1 MGIEHLLGSLSF
13 GMAVHSVGS
22 IYYTFKGDFSPSDI
36 GVLALYGVE
45 FLGALGAGFLGR
57 CANGSQKLKD
67 EVDYQRFT
75 ILDYNDKLIDIK
87 KHSNSFF
94 RSKRYLN
101 SKRDYVNK
109 YPGF

>member
-67 EVDYQRFT
+67 EGLENVVGVDSAGTHAYHVGESPDPRSQST
-75 ILDYNDKLIDIK
+75 A
-87 KHSNSFF
+87 
-94 RSKRYLN
+94 SKRGI
-101 SKRDYVNK
+101 RIAI
-109 YPGF
+109 P